1 MRRGSESKPMKQN
14 EAKLADEEVHGYC
27 RNELSQAEKDDP
39 DTHTYLFIGH
49 LDSWSSGAAVPR
61 DIK

>member
-1 MRRGSESKPMKQN
+1 MKQN

-27 RNELSQAEKDDP
+27 QNEFSQIEKEDP

>member
-1 MRRGSESKPMKQN
+1 MRRGSGSKPMKRK

-27 RNELSQAEKDDP
+27 RNELFQTEKEDP

-61 DIK
+61 DNK